1 MWPPTAP
8 ACATR
13 HPPTS
18 TCEVGNTASRSKTG
32 TRPTCLPSLGLTASG
47 LPCPLQTPAGR
58 PSPAGG
64 RGTLGQAVSLW
75 ASVSLPV
82 KWGQL
87 PPPTP
92 VPCDGRPM
100 GCRTWGGGGRRE
112 RGRGSIG
119 GLQGRGSL
127 QASAPPRPP
136 THPSWLLWCV
146 VRCLPLLCA
155 CFASPDSWPRSSLTP
170 SPPPSSALNLRL
182 GEGSSR
188 LPPRRPHPLGHP
200 RAPDLSVTLREGFL

>member
-100 GCRTWGGGGRRE
+100 GCRTWGGGAA
-112 RGRGSIG
+112 G
-119 GLQGRGSL
+119 GNGGGGPSGAYRAGGACRPLPHP
-127 QASAPPRPP
+127 ARPP
-136 THPSWLLWCV
+136 IRVGFCGV
-146 VRCLPLLCA
+146 LCG
-155 CFASPDSWPRSSLTP
+155 ASPCCVLALLLQTRGLVAP
-170 SPPPSSALNLRL
+170 SPLHRPP
-182 GEGSSR
+182 
-188 LPPRRPHPLGHP
+188 P
-200 RAPDLSVTLREGFL
+200 APSI

>member
-1 MWPPTAP
+1 MKAVRRLTRANTNVWPPTAP

-100 GCRTWGGGGRRE
+100 GCRTWGGGRQEGTGAGVH
-112 RGRGSIG
+112 RGPTGPG
-119 GLQGRGSL
+119 EPAGLCPT
-127 QASAPPRPP
+127 PPA
-136 THPSWLLWCV
+136 HPSELASV
-146 VRCLPLLCA
+146 VCCAVPPPAVCLLC
-155 CFASPDSWPRSSLTP
+155 F
-170 SPPPSSALNLRL
+170 
-182 GEGSSR
+182 SR
-188 LPPRRPHPLGHP
+188 LV
-200 RAPDLSVTLREGFL
+200 AS